1 MKALKQ
7 NPSLVKLVSILS
19 DGQYHDGTSIGMALQ
34 MTRGAVWK
42 AIKKLVS
49 YDIKIDSVKG
59 KGYALIEPL
68 ILLNKQY
75 IKKNVNHKIEID
87 VFESIDSTNA
97 HLKAFFNSAKP
108 RICIAERQTNGKGRL
123 QRDWHSPFGQNI
135 YLSCLYPFQRDV
147 SELAGLSLVVSLAVV
162 ETLRAFHLSKPTLVK
177 WPNDVLCNG
186 KKLCGCLIELQ
197 AETNGTC
204 SAVIGIG
211 MNVNMLSHETHD
223 ITQPWTAVREVVGE
237 YVDRNRVCAALL
249 NNLFD
254 FLHQFATS
262 GFTPFIE
269 KWNDVDFLRGQT
281 IQLANA
287 NQRVAGNVKGID
299 QHGHLLIKLDNGA
312 IQPFSSGDTT
322 ILKA

>member
-7 NPSLVKLVSILS
+7 NPNLVKLVSILS
-19 DGQYHDGTSIGMALQ
+19 DGQYHDGTSIGIALQ

-42 AIKKLVS
+42 AIKKLIS

-68 ILLNKQY
+68 ILLNKQQ
-75 IKKNVNHKIEID
+75 IKKNLDRKVEID
-87 VFESIDSTNA
+87 VFESIDSTNT

-108 RICIAERQTNGKGRL
+108 RICIAEQQTHGKGRL
-123 QRDWHSPFGQNI
+123 QRDWHSPFGKNI

-162 ETLRAFHLSKPTLVK
+162 ETLRAFHLSKPALVK

-211 MNVNMLSHETHD
+211 MNVNMLSHETRE
-223 ITQPWTAVREVVGE
+223 ITQPWTAVREVIGE
-237 YVDRNRVCAALL
+237 YVDRNTLCAALL

-254 FLHQFATS
+254 YLHQFATN
-262 GFTPFIE
+262 GFAPFRE
-269 KWNDVDFLRGQT
+269 KWNEVDFLRGQT

-299 QHGHLLIKLDNGA
+299 QQGHLLIKLDNGA
-312 IQPFSSGDTT
+312 IQTFSSGDTT
-322 ILKA
+322 ILKS